1 MKRILKPTKE
11 VWSNVS
17 FHVREATRQ
26 RVSPARKAAEK
37 QSIDFNAMVDAAVN
51 EVFDEILR
59 PSGKTSAFNNG
70 TTTVSHGDEG

>member
-17 FHVREATRQ
+17 FHVRDATRQ

-37 QSIDFNAMVDAAVN
+37 QGVDFNAMIDAAVN